1 MNVRMPARAST
12 ENSKPLNFFA
22 IICPPLV
29 RTSERTGALSSS
41 DSRIFHLDNE
51 DGIQNYGY
59 KFTVKLSTSVIK
71 SCSYISQ
78 RNYK

>member
-1 MNVRMPARAST
+1 MNVRMPARTST

-51 DGIQNYGY
+51 DGIQNYGDN
-59 KFTVKLSTSVIK
+59 THINLLL
-71 SCSYISQ
+71 
-78 RNYK
+78 NHLLAL